1 MTQTDL
7 KAKFLYWL
15 WNNRLNGVVMMSEK
29 EIGFK
34 NLKTHLK
41 IVVVFA
47 YISMAFYVIAFLVGF
62 IQGLIEL

>member
-1 MTQTDL
+1 
-7 KAKFLYWL
+7 
-15 WNNRLNGVVMMSEK
+15 MMSEK